1 MVELAWA
8 LEGCVMGREAIA
20 AGVMALAGL
29 LACTACA
36 TNPKTT
42 VANLD
47 STDRRW
53 NTRQCIAARK
63 AIYEFNDH
71 HNLHTVMGVAGNLVV
86 PFAGA
91 AADLTMS
98 GQQQK
103 EREHLNTWVL
113 SACVS
118 DRQKARELEEHNKHR
133 VIDALRG

>member
-1 MVELAWA
+1 MGGERIA
-8 LEGCVMGREAIA
+8 LSAV
-20 AGVMALAGL
+20 ALAAL
-29 LACTACA
+29 LASAGCA

-53 NTRQCIAARK
+53 NTHQCIAARK
-63 AIYEFNDH
+63 AIYQFNDH

-113 SACVS
+113 NACVS
-118 DRQKARELEEHNKHR
+118 DRAKARELEEHNKHR
-133 VIDALRG
+133 VIDAIRG

>member
-1 MVELAWA
+1 
-8 LEGCVMGREAIA
+8 MGRDPIA
-20 AGVMALAGL
+20 LGAMAVAVLLTCAG
-29 LACTACA
+29 CA

-63 AIYEFNDH
+63 AVYLFNDH
-71 HNLHTVMGVAGNLVV
+71 HNLHTVMGVAGNLVI

-98 GQQQK
+98 GQQQH
-103 EREHLNTWVL
+103 EREKLNDQVL
-113 SACVS
+113 DACVS
-118 DRQKARELEEHNKHR
+118 NRAKARQIEQHDKHQ

>member
-1 MVELAWA
+1 
-8 LEGCVMGREAIA
+8 MGRERFALGVVAVA
-20 AGVMALAGL
+20 ALLAG
-29 LACTACA
+29 AGCA

-53 NTRQCIAARK
+53 NTRQCISARK
-63 AIYEFNDH
+63 AVYEFNDH
-71 HNLHTVMGVAGNLVV
+71 HNLHTVMGVAGNLVI

-98 GQQQK
+98 GQQQH
-103 EREHLNTWVL
+103 ERETLNNRVL
-113 SACVS
+113 DACVS
-118 DRQKARELEEHNKHR
+118 NRAKAREIEQHDKHR

>member
-1 MVELAWA
+1 
-8 LEGCVMGREAIA
+8 MGREAIA
-20 AGVMALAGL
+20 AGALALAGL

-53 NTRQCIAARK
+53 NTRNCIKARK
-63 AIYEFNDH
+63 AVYEFNDH

-98 GQQQK
+98 GSQQK
-103 EREHLNTWVL
+103 ERERLNTWVL
-113 SACVS
+113 NACVS
-118 DRQKARELEEHNKHR
+118 DRKKVQELEQHDKHQ
-133 VIDALRG
+133 VVDALRG

>member
-1 MVELAWA
+1 MGGERIA
-8 LEGCVMGREAIA
+8 LSAV
-20 AGVMALAGL
+20 ALAAL
-29 LACTACA
+29 LASAGCA

-53 NTRQCIAARK
+53 NTNQCIAARK
-63 AIYEFNDH
+63 AIYQFNDH

-98 GQQQK
+98 GQQQH

-113 SACVS
+113 NACVS
-118 DRQKARELEEHNKHR
+118 DRAKARELEQHNKHQ
-133 VIDALRG
+133 VVDALRG

>member
-1 MVELAWA
+1 M
-8 LEGCVMGREAIA
+8 MGREAIV
-20 AGVMALAGL
+20 AGAMALAGL
-29 LACTACA
+29 LSCTACA

-63 AIYEFNDH
+63 AIYQFNDH

-98 GQQQK
+98 GQQQH
-103 EREHLNTWVL
+103 ERERLNTWVL
-113 SACVS
+113 NACVS
-118 DRQKARELEEHNKHR
+118 DRAKARELEQHNKHQ
-133 VIDALRG
+133 VVDALRG

>member
-1 MVELAWA
+1 MKR
-8 LEGCVMGREAIA
+8 EGFVLGA
-20 AGVMALAGL
+20 MALAAL
-29 LACTACA
+29 LAGAGCA

-53 NTRQCIAARK
+53 NTHQCIAARK

-71 HNLHTVMGVAGNLVV
+71 HNLHTAMGVAGNLVI

-103 EREHLNTWVL
+103 ERERLNTWVL
-113 SACVS
+113 NACVS
-118 DRQKARELEEHNKHR
+118 DRKKARELEQHDKHT
-133 VIDALRG
+133 VVDALRG

>member
-1 MVELAWA
+1 
-8 LEGCVMGREAIA
+8 MGRE
-20 AGVMALAGL
+20 GFALAGL
-29 LACTACA
+29 ATAALLAGAGCA

-63 AIYEFNDH
+63 AVYEFNDH
-71 HNLHTVMGVAGNLVV
+71 HNLHTIMGVAGNLVI

-98 GQQQK
+98 GEQQK
-103 EREHLNTWVL
+103 ERERLNTWVL
-113 SACVS
+113 DACVS
-118 DRQKARELEEHNKHR
+118 DRAKARELEEHDKHR
-133 VIDALRG
+133 VVDALRG

>member
-1 MVELAWA
+1 
-8 LEGCVMGREAIA
+8 MGRERLA
-20 AGVMALAGL
+20 AGAVALAAL
-29 LACTACA
+29 LASAGCA

-63 AIYEFNDH
+63 AVFQFNDH

-98 GQQQK
+98 GQQQH
-103 EREHLNTWVL
+103 ERERLNTWVL
-113 SACVS
+113 NACVS
-118 DRQKARELEEHNKHR
+118 DRAKARELEEHNKHQ
-133 VIDALRG
+133 VIDAIRG

>member
-1 MVELAWA
+1 M
-8 LEGCVMGREAIA
+8 MSREAVTG
-20 AGVMALAGL
+20 GVLALAAVL
-29 LACTACA
+29 CTACA

-63 AIYEFNDH
+63 AVYQFNDH

-86 PFAGA
+86 PFAGV

-98 GQQQK
+98 GQQQH
-103 EREHLNTWVL
+103 ERERLNTWVL
-113 SACVS
+113 NACVS
-118 DRQKARELEEHNKHR
+118 DRAKARELEEHDKHR
-133 VIDALRG
+133 VVDALRG

>member
-1 MVELAWA
+1 
-8 LEGCVMGREAIA
+8 MGREKLALGAMA
-20 AGVMALAGL
+20 AAALLAG
-29 LACTACA
+29 AGCA

-42 VANLD
+42 VADLD

-53 NTRQCIAARK
+53 NTHQCIAARK
-63 AIYEFNDH
+63 AVYEFNDH

-103 EREHLNTWVL
+103 ERERLNNWVL
-113 SACVS
+113 NSCVS
-118 DRQKARELEEHNKHR
+118 NRAKARDLEQHDKHQ
-133 VIDALRG
+133 VLDALRG

>member
-1 MVELAWA
+1 
-8 LEGCVMGREAIA
+8 MGRERIA
-20 AGVMALAGL
+20 AGVMALAAL
-29 LACTACA
+29 IACAACA

-63 AIYEFNDH
+63 AIYQFNDH

-86 PFAGA
+86 PFAGV

-98 GQQQK
+98 GEQQH
-103 EREHLNTWVL
+103 ERERLNTWVL
-113 SACVS
+113 NACVS
-118 DRQKARELEEHNKHR
+118 DRAKARELEEHNKHR
-133 VIDALRG
+133 VIDAIRG

>member
-1 MVELAWA
+1 MGGERIA
-8 LEGCVMGREAIA
+8 LSA
-20 AGVMALAGL
+20 AALAAL
-29 LACTACA
+29 LASAGCA

-53 NTRQCIAARK
+53 NTHQCIAARK
-63 AIYEFNDH
+63 AIYQFNDH

-113 SACVS
+113 NACVS
-118 DRQKARELEEHNKHR
+118 DRAKARELEEHNKHR
-133 VIDALRG
+133 VIDAIRG

>member
-1 MVELAWA
+1 MK
-8 LEGCVMGREAIA
+8 REAIA
-20 AGVMALAGL
+20 LGTVTVAALLAG
-29 LACTACA
+29 AGCA

-53 NTRQCIAARK
+53 TTRQCVAARK
-63 AIYEFNDH
+63 AVYEFNDH
-71 HNLHTVMGVAGNLVV
+71 HNLHTVMGVAGNLVI

-103 EREHLNTWVL
+103 ERERLNSWVL
-113 SACVS
+113 NACVS
-118 DRQKARELEEHNKHR
+118 DRKKARELEQHDKHQ
-133 VIDALRG
+133 VLDALRG